1 MTGASPVSSA
11 ERAESSAA
19 GAPEDADRS
28 DTEESDADAAIA
40 AIRERGAEIRDR
52 EVETA
57 LAKLDARGDC
67 SAAERE
73 AVERLADRLV
83 ARLLTPPERSLR
95 AAADDG
101 DDDRDPE
108 TVETALAL
116 FGE

>member
-1 MTGASPVSSA
+1 MTGASPASA
-11 ERAESSAA
+11 VERAQSDPAD
-19 GAPEDADRS
+19 PEDTDRS
-28 DTEESDADAAIA
+28 DSGGPDAGAALA
-40 AIRERGAEIRDR
+40 AVRERGAEIRDH

-57 LAKLDARGDC
+57 LTKLDARGDC

-83 ARLLTPPERSLR
+83 ARLLSSPERSLR

-101 DDDRDPE
+101 EHDLE